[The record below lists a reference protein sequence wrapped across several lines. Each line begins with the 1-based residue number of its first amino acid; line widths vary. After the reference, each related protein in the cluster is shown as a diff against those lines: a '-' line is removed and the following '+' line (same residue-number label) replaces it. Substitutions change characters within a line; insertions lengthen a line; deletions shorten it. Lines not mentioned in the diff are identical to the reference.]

1 MEYETKTQWIN
12 YKFYST
18 LVSPIFFQFWITMK
32 LGDNLKNPM
41 WNLFLWIGTTLA
53 TLSIVEKIPVENEML
68 NVSPK
73 LVKIFLSSFNILV
86 AMILSQTDLFEF
98 REDITLCISDL
109 L

>member
-1 MEYETKTQWIN
+1 M
-12 YKFYST
+12 
-18 LVSPIFFQFWITMK
+18 P
-32 LGDNLKNPM
+32 
-41 WNLFLWIGTTLA
+41 

-68 NVSPK
+68 NVSLK
-73 LVKIFLSSFNILV
+73 LVKILFLSSFNILV